1 MLGRSVA
8 LQPARRSDVKSELI
22 RLVWRHGET
31 DVTKALIEDYTTIV
45 ARKRQKLSKKS
56 FARFLEEAAKPQAE
70 SKPQAKPKPDTRPS
84 VAALIAAGWSK
95 ESAERHGR

>member
-56 FARFLEEAAKPQAE
+56 FARFLEEAAKSQAKP
-70 SKPQAKPKPDTRPS
+70 KPQAKPTETRPS
-84 VAALIAAGWSK
+84 VAALIAAGWSQ